1 MIKCITFDLDDT
13 LWKIEPVINRAEI
26 FFQKWLDSNYPI
38 VSEKFNI
45 ELLRKLMRQT
55 SLENP
60 EINHDLT
67 KIRIK
72 AYTKL
77 KDLYDLPDDMP
88 IKAFNYFMEYR
99 NKVSLFNG
107 VEDTLSRL
115 KKRYLLGTITNGNAS
130 LKHIGIDKYFDFEIK
145 ASEVGHMKPKPEIF
159 TAALRAANSKPE
171 EIIHIGDSY
180 EKDIMGAKS
189 VNMNYIWIN
198 HNDIIENNV
207 IEKYTLRNFSEV
219 EKIINEIG

>member
-77 KDLYDLPDDMP
+77 KDFYD
-88 IKAFNYFMEYR
+88 
-99 NKVSLFNG
+99 SSS
-107 VEDTLSRL
+107 DTRIIQVVDSAGLVLDTNAGSVNETA
-115 KKRYLLGTITNGNAS
+115 GTITLNSFNPTALPTGQTTIDVTVKPAS
-130 LKHIGIDKYFDFEIK
+130 TDVSPARNVLLDIQTSSAAISGEIDTMATGGTTAGIDYNTTS
-145 ASEVGHMKPKPEIF
+145 A
-159 TAALRAANSKPE
+159 
-171 EIIHIGDSY
+171 
-180 EKDIMGAKS
+180 
-189 VNMNYIWIN
+189 
-198 HNDIIENNV
+198 
-207 IEKYTLRNFSEV
+207 
-219 EKIINEIG
+219 